1 MHCLQPGATV
11 PRPQWADVVV
21 PVWGS
26 SSDVLALMKSRGAAA
41 AVSTVQ
47 AGAYSGM
54 CLIHG
59 CQGAAHSVLGASA
72 ITAQSYMAA
81 PHPGE
86 AVSYVRAGR
95 RGAIPLCTAVRL

>member
-1 MHCLQPGATV
+1 M
-11 PRPQWADVVV
+11 PRPQWADVV

-47 AGAYSGM
+47 AGAYSGT

-81 PHPGE
+81 QTQEQLCPMSEQGGE
-86 AVSYVRAGR
+86 ERFLSA
-95 RGAIPLCTAVRL
+95 PL